1 MTVVRDSLIPG
12 LGGKVDIHMCAF
24 ARRCVNVCFR
34 EGKDSVMGC
43 LHKTEGPRVSV
54 LARRATSSH
63 TVSGREPSAGSR
75 GLPTQGPNQQLARS
89 IPQEAAWACGK
100 VWTLKYAGLESS
112 PCLPAEA
119 LTVPEACFPSPS

>member
-63 TVSGREPSAGSR
+63 TVSGREPSAGSPR
-75 GLPTQGPNQQLARS
+75 APDPGSQSTAGPQYSPGGGVGL
-89 IPQEAAWACGK
+89 W
-100 VWTLKYAGLESS
+100 ESVDS
-112 PCLPAEA
+112 EIHRIGIQSL
-119 LTVPEACFPSPS
+119 SPSRGADCP